1 MIFIVFFHKIIAL
14 TTWFNTPMAPWRVEG
29 VEAGFHQRANRGE
42 SGENVPSFFFLRGP
56 KLDGFNIVKYGLIW
70 FNIWFNIRLNMV

>member
-1 MIFIVFFHKIIAL
+1 
-14 TTWFNTPMAPWRVEG
+14 MAPWRVEG

-42 SGENVPSFFFLRGP
+42 NGENVPSFFFLRGP

-70 FNIWFNIRLNMV
+70 FNVWFNIRLNMVWYGLKMDLKYRNTRSI

>member
-1 MIFIVFFHKIIAL
+1 
-14 TTWFNTPMAPWRVEG
+14 MAPWRVEG

-56 KLDGFNIVKYGLIW
+56 KLDGFDIVKYGLIYGLTYGL
-70 FNIWFNIRLNMV
+70 IWFDMV